1 MDRHGSLW
9 DCRLNWH
16 KIDIRLTLDWYW
28 IGNGLSLHWQWIG
41 LACLLWAVND
51 GVLRHIGG
59 SPIVLVPSGLCTMS
73 VWNGSRLEWPL
84 PIECRSMSDCPYGL
98 AMEWHR
104 IYIGLTMFVKSS
116 SVETLRSVPFS
127 KLVPRL
133 DTSWSPVSNLGLG
146 WPLSMRAESLSIGGG
161 SFHDWRWVFWTWSLW
176 NWTGGLLVDWHW
188 IDTWLASYW
197 WRIGTWLSVDW
208 HCGDTWAWSENDAV
222 LRVVGSV

>member
-73 VWNGSRLEWPL
+73 VWNGSGLEWPL

-133 DTSWSPVSNLGLG
+133 DTSWSPVSNLGFTLHRWWFFSWLALG
-146 WPLSMRAESLSIGGG
+146 VLDMVLVKL
-161 SFHDWRWVFWTWSLW
+161 DWRIVS
-176 NWTGGLLVDWHW
+176 GLALDWHMVGIILMTDW
-188 IDTWLASYW
+188 HLIVRGLTL
-197 WRIGTWLSVDW
+197 WRHLSV
-208 HCGDTWAWSENDAV
+208 V
-222 LRVVGSV
+222 RK